1 MKKTLIQFIFLLLL
15 NFQGSTQSP
24 LDTLTALTKQASFS
38 NIEQQRLVVL
48 ATTSLNY
55 WHSIAISN
63 RKVIEG
69 KDIIIYEMEK
79 EIQSCKSAY
88 IDKQEECDKLERKV
102 HRRTKLALATTS
114 ISIGV
119 TAFSYFVLK

>member
-1 MKKTLIQFIFLLLL
+1 
-15 NFQGSTQSP
+15 
-24 LDTLTALTKQASFS
+24 
-38 NIEQQRLVVL
+38 VVL
-48 ATTSLNY
+48 ATTSLSY

-79 EIQSCKSAY
+79 EVASCKRAY
-88 IDKQEECDKLERKV
+88 IEKQEECDKLERKV
-102 HRRTKLALATTS
+102 HRRTKLALASTS
-114 ISIGV
+114 ITIGV